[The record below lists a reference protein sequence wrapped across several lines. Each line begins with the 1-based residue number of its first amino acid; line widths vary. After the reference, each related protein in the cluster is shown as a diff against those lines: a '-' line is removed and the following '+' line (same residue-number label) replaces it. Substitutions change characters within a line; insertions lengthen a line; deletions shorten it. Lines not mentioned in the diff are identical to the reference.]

1 MTAEPF
7 ERLLDALVATGAHG
21 RAMSVI
27 TARPEARQAYADLV
41 ERRPDLGGCLG
52 GLMDAHVAL
61 VEAFE
66 AGGKLLLA
74 GNGGSFAD
82 ALHISGELLKSFE
95 RDRSLSAE
103 VRAVFADLPGGD
115 VLAAGLEQGFPVVVL
130 GNNASLASAILNDT
144 ARAELLFAQECYAL
158 ARPGDVLLV
167 LSTSGDADDLRLAC
181 SVARAREATT
191 IAFLGKGGGALREE
205 VEIPVV
211 APGQRTRDVQ
221 EEHVALYHALCA
233 GVEAHFHPRMRGRI

>member
-1 MTAEPF
+1 
-7 ERLLDALVATGAHG
+7 
-21 RAMSVI
+21 
-27 TARPEARQAYADLV
+27 QAYADLV
-41 ERRPDLGGCLG
+41 ARRPDLGDCLG
-52 GLMDAHVAL
+52 GLMEAHVAL

-95 RDRSLSAE
+95 RDRGLSPEA
-103 VRAVFADLPGGD
+103 RAAFADLPGGEA
-115 VLAAGLEQGFPVVVL
+115 LAAGLEQGFPAVVL
-130 GNNASLASAILNDT
+130 GNNASLASATLNDT

-181 SVARAREATT
+181 SAARAREAAT
-191 IAFLGKGGGALREE
+191 IPFLGKGGGVLRGE
-205 VEIPVV
+205 VEIAVV